1 MKFEFQV
8 NNEYFLQYD
17 CVPMQN
23 SWVFIW
29 NSNWM
34 FDPIT
39 NFFVLKETFIV
50 CISTFAHIT
59 HFLFDIYW
67 KERHTYF
74 PFHRNPS
81 LLGFGPNSFLPS
93 LWDLNKWQSSW
104 FPASLMSFSFW
115 AQGLSKLKPQTGPD
129 FPSPPLYPLSL
140 SLTHSWLPPAPPRWF
155 LFSLRATKCAV
166 HRVLPHLLRLR
177 VFYGRLWQSPHQIS
191 QFSLKVQVPLLTSRL
206 ARDVSLDVCLVP

>member
-1 MKFEFQV
+1 
-8 NNEYFLQYD
+8 
-17 CVPMQN
+17 MQN

-155 LFSLRATKCAV
+155 LFSLRATKCPQSSPSSSQV
-166 HRVLPHLLRLR
+166 KSFLWETLTITTPDLPI
-177 VFYGRLWQSPHQIS
+177 FIESPS
-191 QFSLKVQVPLLTSRL
+191 ASFDL
-206 ARDVSLDVCLVP
+206 